1 MSQTLIGSSTRT
13 VKVNLTQNSPF
24 SPFYSVRTQ
33 LKIDGDNRN
42 RWEHLWWWWNRR
54 LFVWWCLKIVS
65 IEFQWNHALF
75 TKKKKSSQAS
85 DMHVLHVCLK
95 ILVIKYLQVLR
106 NFLFFPLIFSV
117 YVTVNVMVG
126 GITCI
131 NYYDSSSSCQ
141 LRIVEK
147 NGLFMFRCTTVLQRQ
162 DRRYLTTFCTK

>member
-1 MSQTLIGSSTRT
+1 MPY
-13 VKVNLTQNSPF
+13 SP
-24 SPFYSVRTQ
+24 
-33 LKIDGDNRN
+33 
-42 RWEHLWWWWNRR
+42 
-54 LFVWWCLKIVS
+54 
-65 IEFQWNHALF
+65 
-75 TKKKKSSQAS
+75 KKKKSYQAS

-147 NGLFMFRCTTVLQRQ
+147 KWFVHVPLHNSATTPR
-162 DRRYLTTFCTK
+162 